1 MNSFPGAAVTN
12 AVSWMALR
20 QHTLI
25 LSQDGGQK
33 SEIKVLAVL
42 VPSGEPNCSE
52 RLSCLLLSMV
62 ILRVLNSNTNRG
74 QVNSD
79 EDREIGTKLLWREEQ
94 K

>member
-1 MNSFPGAAVTN
+1 
-12 AVSWMALR
+12 MALR

-25 LSQDGGQK
+25 LSQDGGQN

-42 VPSGEPNCSE
+42 VPSGEPICSE
-52 RLSCLLLSMV
+52 HLSCLLLSMV